1 MRYSTEPKYGK
12 YVRGYA
18 SLSFDRKFNDKYA
31 KRLMDTAKK
40 TGIDSAKTTSKRV
53 VQKPVEVIGDLIGN
67 TIVEK
72 LTSLGKSKD
81 KGKTKNVEEIYIPTR
96 KRQ

>member
-18 SLSFDRKFNDKYA
+18 SLSFARKFNDKCA
-31 KRLMDTAKK
+31 KRLMDTATKS
-40 TGIDSAKTTSKRV
+40 GIDSAKTTSKRV
-53 VQKPVEVIGDLIGN
+53 VQKTVEVIGDLIGN

-81 KGKTKNVEEIYIPTR
+81 KRKTKNVEEIYIPPR

>member
-12 YVRGYA
+12 YVRGYT
-18 SLSFDRKFNDKYA
+18 SLSFARKFNDKYA
-31 KRLMDTAKK
+31 KRLMDTATK

-53 VQKPVEVIGDLIGN
+53 VQKTVEVIGDLIGN
-67 TIVEK
+67 TIVDK
-72 LTSLGKSKD
+72 LNSLGKSKD
-81 KGKTKNVEEIYIPTR
+81 KGKTKNVEEIYIPPR

>member
-18 SLSFDRKFNDKYA
+18 SLSFARKFNDKCA
-31 KRLMDTAKK
+31 KRLMDTATKS
-40 TGIDSAKTTSKRV
+40 GIDSAKTTSKRV
-53 VQKPVEVIGDLIGN
+53 VQKTVEVIGDLIGN
-67 TIVEK
+67 TIVDK

-81 KGKTKNVEEIYIPTR
+81 KGKTKNVEEIYIPPR

>member
-18 SLSFDRKFNDKYA
+18 SLSFARKFNDKCA
-31 KRLMDTAKK
+31 KRLMDTATKS
-40 TGIDSAKTTSKRV
+40 GIDSAKTTSKRV
-53 VQKPVEVIGDLIGN
+53 VQKTVEVIGDLIGN

-81 KGKTKNVEEIYIPTR
+81 KGKTKNVEEIYIPPR